1 MTLSEQSKVIKAI
14 KVQETNIK
22 PDELPV
28 YILAL
33 RYNDGVYIVKLK
45 PCLLEPIFIA
55 LLL

>member
-1 MTLSEQSKVIKAI
+1 MIKSEQSKVIKAI

-33 RYNDGVYIVKLK
+33 RYNDGVYIFILK
-45 PCLLEPIFIA
+45 PFR
-55 LLL
+55 LLLTSIPLFV